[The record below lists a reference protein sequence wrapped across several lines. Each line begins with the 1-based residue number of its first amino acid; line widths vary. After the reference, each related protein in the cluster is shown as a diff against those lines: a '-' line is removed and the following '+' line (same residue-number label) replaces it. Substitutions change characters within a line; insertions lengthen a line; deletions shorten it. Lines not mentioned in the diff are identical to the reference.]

1 MSLLSFYSLIS
12 FIKIYIIGSTHS
24 QILSDKVFLCNWGGG
39 EWVDCYNN
47 SHYLKICIWLSW
59 YFFPSIIT
67 DFDSFLFGEKRKEN
81 AWRDSNHLS
90 IIVNIVI
97 RSNFF
102 VCTIFFYFGVSLN
115 EHQQTYMAPW
125 LSIFGDFTKD
135 ANIMYNNFRV
145 YGSILLVVMGKCNI
159 FLSLSFLSHFPPKI
173 MWWKTKLTCD
183 ENVGI

>member
-1 MSLLSFYSLIS
+1 MYM
-12 FIKIYIIGSTHS
+12 IIM
-24 QILSDKVFLCNWGGG
+24 IF
-39 EWVDCYNN
+39 
-47 SHYLKICIWLSW
+47 
-59 YFFPSIIT
+59 FFPLLLLILT
-67 DFDSFLFGEKRKEN
+67 LFYLEKRRKN

-115 EHQQTYMAPW
+115 QQQQTYMAPW

-145 YGSILLVVMGKCNI
+145 YGSILLVIMGKCNI
-159 FLSLSFLSHFPPKI
+159 FLSLPFLSHFSPNNVTKDKTH
-173 MWWKTKLTCD
+173 MWWKCWHLISHTFRMCVFFCKDDKEKWFFT
-183 ENVGI
+183 